1 MKKSQSATELAIVI
15 GIMMAV
21 MVVFVMAIF
30 SRYYEFAKLETR
42 RNLEDVASYIESEI
56 KFAIKSEA
64 GFVRTFSL
72 PQNIAGLGYSIT
84 IDNPKTDFSVI
95 IIKYNNNMGSDI
107 TIPFDYNITAN
118 NNRINTG
125 SSTNKLNKSTS
136 HPNVIQLNDPH
147 LE

>member
-1 MKKSQSATELAIVI
+1 
-15 GIMMAV
+15 
-21 MVVFVMAIF
+21 
-30 SRYYEFAKLETR
+30 
-42 RNLEDVASYIESEI
+42 
-56 KFAIKSEA
+56 
-64 GFVRTFSL
+64 
-72 PQNIAGLGYSIT
+72 
-84 IDNPKTDFSVI
+84 
-95 IIKYNNNMGSDI
+95 MGSDI